1 MHVRDEITRFLVDV
15 LAVPNPD
22 GPIATDA
29 PLVGQLGVDSA
40 GVFELILWVE
50 DRWGIRIPPEDM
62 VLANFETIQAIE
74 SYLGRRWAL
83 SAKDD
88 ALGDRR

>member
-1 MHVRDEITRFLVDV
+1 MHVRDEITCFLVDV
-15 LAVPNPD
+15 LGVPNPD

-29 PLVGQLGVDSA
+29 PLVDQLGVDSA

-62 VLANFETIQAIE
+62 ILANFETIEAIE
-74 SYLGRRWAL
+74 SYLGRRWAP
-83 SAKDD
+83 SAEDD
-88 ALGDRR
+88 TQGDGR